1 MNLLRRI
8 WDWVAGQFISEVPED
23 EALCEFDCRK
33 PQCREGEW
41 ESCVRR
47 LQRAAGE
54 LMPAREPA
62 SEAADCMAESNVI
75 HDDSD
80 WR

>member
-1 MNLLRRI
+1 VNLLRRI
-8 WDWVAGQFISEVPED
+8 WDWVAGQFIGEVPED
-23 EALCEFDCRK
+23 DAVCEFDCRK

-41 ESCVRR
+41 GSCARR

-54 LMPAREPA
+54 LMPAREPS
-62 SEAADCMAESNVI
+62 SEAADPMAQTNVI